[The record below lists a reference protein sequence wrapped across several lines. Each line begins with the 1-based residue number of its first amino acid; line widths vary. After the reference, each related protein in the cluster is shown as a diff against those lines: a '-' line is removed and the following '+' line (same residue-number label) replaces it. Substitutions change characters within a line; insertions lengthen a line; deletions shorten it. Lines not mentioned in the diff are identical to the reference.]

1 MPILFPPNAG
11 VIFDMDGLMLDTERI
26 ACLAWKEA
34 TRRAGYDMPDT
45 IFAAMIGRTKHD
57 SVVLLQT
64 TYGPEFNFE
73 KIYAECGAIYNEHIA
88 QHGLP
93 LKPGV
98 HELLGEL
105 YAQKIPLGVAT
116 STRNPHARERLEQTG
131 LLGYF
136 SVLVTGDQITHGK
149 PAPDIYLEAARRLGI
164 DPGLRVIMVPDLLE
178 ATPEIAAL
186 TALVA
191 ASLHVARTYLA
202 EAR

>member
-1 MPILFPPNAG
+1 
-11 VIFDMDGLMLDTERI
+11 MLDTERI